1 MRFEWDLDK
10 AAYNERKHG
19 VSFEEAKEL
28 FATDAPVYE
37 IYDIDHSRDEDR
49 FKSIGPIRRGVVLVV
64 WTERHDD
71 AIRVISARWATQS
84 EEYLYFEYVETMT

>member
-49 FKSIGPIRRGVVLVV
+49 FKS
-64 WTERHDD
+64 TERHDD

-84 EEYLYFEYVETMT
+84 EEHLYFEYAETMT